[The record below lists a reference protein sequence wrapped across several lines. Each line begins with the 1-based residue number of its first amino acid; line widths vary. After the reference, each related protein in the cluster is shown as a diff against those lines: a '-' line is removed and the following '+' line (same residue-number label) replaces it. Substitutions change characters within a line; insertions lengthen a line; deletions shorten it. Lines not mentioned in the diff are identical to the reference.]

1 MSVVCCQ
8 WSVVSFF
15 PVISKIWEWLNSICY
30 LMDLT
35 DCILSVTASEF
46 QNSETTRNYQR
57 TQNNFDDKNEYS
69 NNRSTQMRE
78 INLDRK
84 GCE

>member
-1 MSVVCCQ
+1 MSVVRCQ

-15 PVISKIWEWLNSICY
+15 PVISKIWEWLSSICY
-30 LMDLT
+30 LMDLI
-35 DCILSVTASEF
+35 DVILSVTASEL

-57 TQNNFDDKNEYS
+57 TQNNFDDKNGYS
-69 NNRSTQMRE
+69 NNRFTQMRE